1 MGDVETP
8 VGQRGE
14 SVVEVLSGAGLE
26 DPALLEGAAGEN
38 FHADLCT
45 KWAAKEAA
53 AAGAEGEIYGS
64 EAMGA
69 GYPFTPLY
77 RP

>member
-26 DPALLEGAAGEN
+26 DPALLLGEN
-38 FHADLCT
+38 FQADLCA